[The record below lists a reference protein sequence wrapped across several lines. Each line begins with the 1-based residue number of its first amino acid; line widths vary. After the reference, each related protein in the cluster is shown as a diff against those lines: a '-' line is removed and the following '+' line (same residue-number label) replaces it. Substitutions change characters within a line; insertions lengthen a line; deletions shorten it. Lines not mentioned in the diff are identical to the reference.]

1 MSRELPDP
9 AVLAHVLGEHQR
21 AFQRLV
27 GRWGIAGE
35 LFRIVV
41 DPYTGKRGTDGR
53 IFRLALAAALM
64 AELVLA
70 GWADCRNLHH
80 SRTDSEE
87 SDPVAVGAAIL
98 VPAEAAA
105 HLHDRA
111 LHEAAAQIAASPV
124 RGARYWL
131 RQLAGKP
138 YEPALVGRLPYWV
151 EELVGCRLETAGLV
165 RRDIY
170 QPRLRRSPTTVM
182 VGVDGHRVGALHAMA
197 RIPRAMAAGRPL
209 DDEDVVLGALV
220 SRMGLSGRVRRE
232 STYRTVSVEPYL
244 AGLPEPLRLLI
255 AHAHAAFGQ
264 AATDIR

>member
-1 MSRELPDP
+1 VSGELPDP
-9 AVLAHVLGEHQR
+9 AVLAHVLGEHRR

-41 DPYTGKRGTDGR
+41 DPYSGKRGTDGR
-53 IFRLALAAALM
+53 IFRLGLATALL

-70 GWADCRNLHH
+70 GWADCRDLHQAH
-80 SRTDSEE
+80 ADADEPE
-87 SDPVAVGAAIL
+87 QVAVGAAIL

-105 HLHDRA
+105 HLADRA
-111 LHEAAAQIAASPV
+111 LHDTAAQVAASPV

-131 RQLAGKP
+131 RQLATKP
-138 YEPALVGRLPYWV
+138 YEPGLVGRLPYWV

-170 QPRLRRSPTTVM
+170 QPRLRRTPVTVM
-182 VGVDGHRVGALHAMA
+182 VGIDGHRVGALHAMA
-197 RIPRAMAAGRPL
+197 RIPRAMADGKPL

-244 AGLPEPLRLLI
+244 SGLPAPLRLLI

-264 AATDIR
+264 AATDVR